1 MGDIEN
7 TTAFWLLGNLGYQ
20 RVSINTGKGSLSG
33 QEGGIGCKSIAKCMT
48 HPSSYTK
55 HPSKARDL

>member
-48 HPSSYTK
+48 HPSS
-55 HPSKARDL
+55 

>member
-7 TTAFWLLGNLGYQ
+7 TFAFLASGKLGYR
-20 RVSINTGKGSLSG
+20 RVSSDTGKGSVSG

-48 HPSSYTK
+48 HPSS
-55 HPSKARDL
+55 